1 MLKKILVLFTI
12 LYMIKYKLE
21 KEMNFMKKNKK
32 IILILLGIFCVLYIF
47 FNSSQ
52 NFNTSNLRSYNIIN
66 KFNIGNVERQYI
78 ANKILRKIAHIMEYM
93 GLTLV
98 ILIILKSFK
107 LNKEYIILTSLL
119 LCVLIGL
126 EDEYYQSFIPGR
138 SSKVL
143 DVFVDFLGG
152 ILAIIFY
159 NIGKYIIKKIKR

>member
-1 MLKKILVLFTI
+1 
-12 LYMIKYKLE
+12 MIKYKLE

-126 EDEYYQSFIPGR
+126 ADEYYQSFIPGR